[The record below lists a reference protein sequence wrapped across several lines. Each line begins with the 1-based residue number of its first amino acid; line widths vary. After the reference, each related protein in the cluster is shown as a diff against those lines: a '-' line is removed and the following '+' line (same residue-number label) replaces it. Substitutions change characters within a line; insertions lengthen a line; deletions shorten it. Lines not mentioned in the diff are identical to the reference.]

1 MLRPPAHAR
10 TQAAGVAPGNFH
22 VPSRMGLRGRSIV
35 QTLPIVLEAENGQI
49 LPFDSTSLGEVD
61 AFTLW
66 TER

>member
-1 MLRPPAHAR
+1 
-10 TQAAGVAPGNFH
+10 
-22 VPSRMGLRGRSIV
+22 MGLRGRSIV